1 MVGGQQTDAGQD
13 DDQVRSQIAM
23 NALELFDPITARWFA
38 RCIGAPTLVQQA
50 AWPLIARGEHTLVSA
65 PTGTGKTLSAFL
77 VFIDKLMRE
86 LRIGT
91 LRQELQLIYVSPLK
105 SLAGDIRENLR
116 RPLEGIAQETL
127 LNDIFADVALL
138 DIAIRTG
145 DTLQSERQRMVKKPP
160 HILITTPESLFLMLT
175 AKSGQSVLH
184 TAKWIIIDELH
195 ALIDTK
201 RGAHLMLSIAR
212 LDKLCASPLQR
223 IGLSA
228 TIEPL
233 NRAAEYLSPEK
244 VAIAAPKMRKEVSLI
259 ITSPTRDTNEIK
271 KDAAWQEIA
280 KSVYE
285 HCQKSRS
292 VIAFVEGRAYAEKL
306 AYYVTEL
313 GGEGFAR
320 THHGSLSKEQ
330 RLEVETALRSGNL
343 RLLCATSSMELGID
357 VGEIDQV
364 FQIGCPRSISS
375 TMQRLGRA
383 GHNPNR
389 VSSMYIFPRMPVESL
404 FSGLTAEVVRK
415 GGVEHSHPPRLC
427 LDVLAQHLVSMAS
440 VRGYDLEEVM
450 GILPR
455 AYPFREVTMEDVR
468 EVLRMLAGDHEHDR
482 DIPVRP
488 RVLYDRIHDRVEP
501 DSYSRMLAVSAGGT
515 IPDKGLYAAKT
526 ENGVKLGELD
536 EEFVY
541 ESRVGDRFLLGSFAW
556 QIARIQKDT
565 VTVVPAATPGAR
577 IPFWKGETGG
587 RRLKTGFAYGEIL
600 RDLTRAE
607 EAGTLLEALY
617 ALGLDEG
624 AAKGA
629 LEFAK
634 RQIAATGTL
643 PDDRT
648 LIVEHYRDEAGNPQ
662 MMVHSIFGRPV
673 NEPLGI
679 LAMEAAKR
687 QTGMNIN
694 FVADDDGFL
703 LFPYEDRLLPER
715 LLQSVPPQTAGAILQ
730 AVLPLTPVY
739 SMAFRYNA
747 ARALMMGI
755 KNAGR
760 QPLWVQRMRSAQ
772 MLDTLVNSE
781 RHPLV
786 RETRRECLEDYW
798 DVSGVEQILNAIQSG
813 EIRVVEL
820 YPETPSPMSLT
831 LRRQTEAS
839 MMYEYVPT
847 PSGVFVAVEEAL
859 NKAQLIDPAP
869 QQLKQVSERARL
881 PENEAQLHT
890 LLMIEGDLMA
900 GEVDVPPEWLET
912 LEQREQAKYIEP
924 GLWIAAEQEEE
935 YEAAL
940 KGGDR
945 DAKAH
950 ILRRLLRYRG
960 PQDAAQVA
968 QRYSFPEEAAREAL
982 VSLCQSG
989 SAVDYQGLYYHAQL
1003 FDRAVK
1009 ETVNMRRRQIKT
1021 LPPERYAALLASRL
1035 YRPSP
1040 PKEQLEAAF
1049 KALCGIPFP
1058 PGWWE
1063 SILLPKRVGGYRPEL
1078 LDALLAQGHLFWRIT
1093 PDAELCFHL
1102 YEDIDWDGD
1111 PVQAGAMLQD
1121 RERLVLDALLKR
1133 GASFSHSLSS
1143 LLGDSAVQN
1152 TLLHLA
1158 EKGLIRADS
1167 FVPIRQW
1174 LSGGQNAQA
1183 TARRRVNARVLAAT
1197 SGRWELMRPLK
1208 ELPMEQQLERAF
1220 DRCILLCRETS
1231 QGLPWEEAV
1240 KLLRLWEY
1248 TGRVRRGYFIEG
1260 LSGMQFIRDSDF
1272 AGVMQALEQPS
1283 DDIVWLPASDP
1294 MQPYGKYLAHNPDRS
1309 FMNLPGNV
1317 VALRAGFPV
1326 AVFERQ
1332 GKTLRVFDLN
1342 PLPDALHIFVQEYA
1356 GRRIFP
1362 SLSRLTLK
1370 EYPQE
1375 AADALQNAGFKKE
1388 MQDYVLYRG
1397 YR

>member
-1 MVGGQQTDAGQD
+1 M
-13 DDQVRSQIAM
+13 M
-23 NALELFDPITARWFA
+23 NALELFDPITARWFS
-38 RCIGAPTLVQQA
+38 RCIGEPTLVQQT
-50 AWPLIARGEHTLVSA
+50 AWPMIANGEHTLVSA

-77 VFIDKLMRE
+77 AFIDRLMAESR
-86 LRIGT
+86 RGT
-91 LRQELQLIYVSPLK
+91 LKQELQLIYVSPLK

-127 LNDIFADVALL
+127 LNDIYSNVSLL
-138 DIAIRTG
+138 DVAIRTG

-175 AKSGQSVLH
+175 AKSGQSLLQ

-212 LDKLCASPLQR
+212 LDKLCKRPLQR

-233 NRAAEYLSPEK
+233 DRAAAYLSPEK
-244 VAIAAPKMRKEVSLI
+244 AVIAAPKMRKEVSLV
-259 ITSPTRDTNEIK
+259 ITSPIKDSSEIK

-280 KSVYE
+280 KSVYD
-285 HCQKSRS
+285 HCQISRS

-306 AYYVTEL
+306 AYYVNEL

-330 RLEVETALRSGNL
+330 RLEVEMALRSGNL

-440 VRGYDLEEVM
+440 TGGYDVEEVM
-450 GILPR
+450 GILKR
-455 AYPFREVTMEDVR
+455 AYPFREVTLEDVR
-468 EVLRMLAGDHEHDR
+468 EVLRMLAGDYEHEK

-488 RVLYDRIHDRVEP
+488 RLTYDRIHDRVEQ
-501 DSYSRMLAVSAGGT
+501 DAYSRMLAVSAGGT
-515 IPDKGLYAAKT
+515 IPDKGLYTAKT
-526 ENGVKLGELD
+526 ESGVKLGELD

-565 VTVVPAATPGAR
+565 VTVVPAATAGAR
-577 IPFWKGETGG
+577 IPFWKGEIGG
-587 RRLKTGFAYGEIL
+587 RRLKTGFAFGEIL
-600 RDLTRAE
+600 RRLTKAE
-607 EAGTLLEALY
+607 EAGTLLNEIY

-629 LEFAK
+629 LEYTQ
-634 RQIAATGTL
+634 RQIAATGSL

-673 NEPLGI
+673 NEPLAI
-679 LAMEAAKR
+679 LAMETAKR

-694 FVADDDGFL
+694 YVVDDDGFL

-715 LLQSVPPQTAGAILQ
+715 LLQSVSPETAGAVLE
-730 AVLPLTPVY
+730 AVLPVTPVY
-739 SMAFRYNA
+739 NMAFRYNA
-747 ARALMMGI
+747 ARALMMGV

-772 MLDTLVNSE
+772 MLDSLVRSD

-798 DVSGVEQILNAIQSG
+798 DVSGVEQILNAIQAR
-813 EIRVVEL
+813 EISVVEL
-820 YPETPSPMSLT
+820 HPETPSPMSLT

-839 MMYEYVPT
+839 MVYEYAPT
-847 PSGVFVAVEEAL
+847 PSGVYVAVEEAL
-859 NKAQLIDPAP
+859 NKAQHIDPAP
-869 QQLKQVSERARL
+869 QQLKQVSERTRL
-881 PENEAQLHT
+881 PENESQLHT
-890 LLMIEGDLMA
+890 LLMIEGDLVA
-900 GEVDVPPEWLET
+900 GELNVPPEWLET
-912 LEQREQAKYIEP
+912 LEQRELAKYIEP
-924 GLWIAAEQEEE
+924 GLWIAAEQASE

-940 KGGDR
+940 VKGEADLR
-945 DAKAH
+945 AH

-960 PQDAAQVA
+960 PQALEQVA
-968 QRYSFPEEAAREAL
+968 QRYSLHEEAALHVLET
-982 VSLCQSG
+982 LCQSG
-989 SAVDYQGLYYHAQL
+989 SAVEYQGLYYHAQL

-1009 ETVNMRRRQIKT
+1009 ETVSMRRKQIKT
-1021 LPPERYAALLASRL
+1021 LPPERYAALLSSRVQ
-1035 YRPSP
+1035 RPAP
-1040 PKEQLEAAF
+1040 PREQLEAAITT
-1049 KALCGIPFP
+1049 LCGVAFP
-1058 PGWWE
+1058 PSWWE
-1063 SILLPKRVGGYRPEL
+1063 SILLPARVGGYRPEL
-1078 LDALLAQGHLFWRIT
+1078 LDALLSQGHLFWRIT
-1093 PDAELCFHL
+1093 QDGELCFHL
-1102 YEDIDWDGD
+1102 HEDTDWDAD
-1111 PVQAGAMLQD
+1111 VSLAGAILRD
-1121 RERLVLDALLKR
+1121 REKLVFDMLLKR

-1143 LLGDSAVQN
+1143 LLGDGAVQD
-1152 TLLHLA
+1152 TLLTLA
-1158 EKGLIRADS
+1158 EKGLVRADS

-1174 LSGGQNAQA
+1174 LSGEQNAQV
-1183 TARRRVNARVLAAT
+1183 TARRRVNARVMAAT
-1197 SGRWELMRPLK
+1197 SGRWELARPMKDLS
-1208 ELPMEQQLERAF
+1208 MEQQLERAF
-1220 DRCILLCRETS
+1220 DRTVLLCRETA
-1231 QGLPWEEAV
+1231 QGLNWDGAV

-1272 AGVMQALEQPS
+1272 LGVMQALEQPA
-1283 DDIVWLPASDP
+1283 DDNVWLSAVDI
-1294 MQPYGKYLAHNPDRS
+1294 MQPFGKYLAHIPNRS

-1317 VALRAGFPV
+1317 VALRAGMPV

-1332 GKTLRVFDLN
+1332 GKTLRVFDDASLN
-1342 PLPDALHIFVQEYA
+1342 DALKVFVQDYA
-1356 GRRIFP
+1356 GRRVYP
-1362 SLSRLTLK
+1362 ALSRLTLK

-1375 AADALQNAGFKKE
+1375 AAEALHEAGFKRE
-1388 MQDYVLYRG
+1388 MQDFVLYRG
-1397 YR
+1397 YK